1 MKKRFNIRID
11 SEEKAGLYL
20 TIIFHL
26 ILLII
31 ILAYSIHRTV
41 SQETSFVL
49 DFTRQEELEKEEEI
63 RAFKES
69 VSAELDELIAQSR
82 QSAPR
87 NVAVDASQ
95 SGERLRDD
103 RSSNPSEVYDEAR
116 RLQEKLDA
124 SRREALEAMD
134 SEDDIAL
141 GQKKEETKSKETYVG
156 PSVLSYRLDGRK
168 GQSLPI
174 PAYKCVGGGDVTVAI
189 VVNRKG
195 YVVNVKVI
203 ESTSSTDIC
212 LQEYAKKAAKR
223 SRFTASST
231 APERQAGEIVYR
243 FIAQ

>member
-1 MKKRFNIRID
+1 MKKRFNIKID
-11 SEEKAGLYL
+11 NDEKAGLYL
-20 TIIFHL
+20 TVIFHL

-49 DFTRQEELEKEEEI
+49 DFTQQEELERQREI
-63 RAFKES
+63 QAFKES

-82 QSAPR
+82 QSTPR
-87 NVAVDASQ
+87 NVAVDASR

-103 RSSNPSEVYDEAR
+103 RSANPSEVYDEAR

-124 SRREALEAMD
+124 SRREAQQALD
-134 SEDDIAL
+134 SEEDVDL
-141 GQKKEETKSKETYVG
+141 GSKKEESASKETYVG

-189 VVNRKG
+189 IVNRKG
-195 YVVNVKVI
+195 YVTAVKVV
-203 ESTSSTDIC
+203 EETSSSDVC
-212 LQEYAKKAAKR
+212 LQDYAMKAAKR

>member
-1 MKKRFNIRID
+1 MKKRLKIKID
-11 SEEKAGLYL
+11 REEKAGLYL
-20 TIIFHL
+20 TLAFHL

-31 ILAYSIHRTV
+31 FLAYSIHRTI

-49 DFTRQEELEKEEEI
+49 DFTKQEELEKEQKLQE
-63 RAFKES
+63 FKKS
-69 VSAELDELIAQSR
+69 VSAELDEMLAQA
-82 QSAPR
+82 QKNTPR
-87 NVAVDASQ
+87 NVAVDASSR
-95 SGERLRDD
+95 SGANLKDD
-103 RSSNPSEVYDEAR
+103 RSKNPSEVYEEAR

-124 SRREALEAMD
+124 SRREVEEASD
-134 SEDDIAL
+134 SEDNISL
-141 GQKKEETKSKETYVG
+141 NKKDEKLSNESYVG

-195 YVVNVKVI
+195 YVVATKVI
-203 ESTSSTDIC
+203 EEVSSSDNC

-223 SRFTASST
+223 SRFTASVS

>member
-1 MKKRFNIRID
+1 MKKRFNIKID
-11 SEEKAGLYL
+11 NDEKAGLYL
-20 TIIFHL
+20 TLIFHL

-49 DFTRQEELEKEEEI
+49 DFTRQEELEREQELQ
-63 RAFKES
+63 AFKES
-69 VSAELDELIAQSR
+69 VSEELDELIAQSR

-87 NVAVDASQ
+87 NVAVDASR

-103 RSSNPSEVYDEAR
+103 RSANPSEVYDEAR

-134 SEDDIAL
+134 SEEDVAV
-141 GQKKEETKSKETYVG
+141 GQEREENKSEETYVG

-203 ESTSSTDIC
+203 ESASSPDIC
-212 LQEYAKKAAKR
+212 LQDYAKRAAKR
-223 SRFTASST
+223 SRFTASAT

>member
-1 MKKRFNIRID
+1 MKKRFNIKID
-11 SEEKAGLYL
+11 NEEKAGLYL
-20 TIIFHL
+20 TVIFHL
-26 ILLII
+26 VLIII

-49 DFTRQEELEKEEEI
+49 DFTQQEELERQREI
-63 RAFKES
+63 QAFKES

-87 NVAVDASQ
+87 NVAVDASR

-103 RSSNPSEVYDEAR
+103 RSANPSEVYDEAR

-124 SRREALEAMD
+124 SRREAQQALD
-134 SEDDIAL
+134 SEDDVDL
-141 GQKKEETKSKETYVG
+141 GSKKEESASKETYVG

-189 VVNRKG
+189 IVNRKG
-195 YVVNVKVI
+195 YVTAVKVV
-203 ESTSSTDIC
+203 EATSSPDVC
-212 LQEYAKKAAKR
+212 LQDYAMKAAKR

>member
-1 MKKRFNIRID
+1 MKKRFNIKID
-11 SEEKAGLYL
+11 NEEKAGLYL
-20 TIIFHL
+20 TVIFHL

-49 DFTRQEELEKEEEI
+49 DFTQQEELERQREI
-63 RAFKES
+63 QAFKES

-82 QSAPR
+82 QSTPR
-87 NVAVDASQ
+87 NVAVDASR

-103 RSSNPSEVYDEAR
+103 RSANPSEVYDEAR

-124 SRREALEAMD
+124 SRREAQRALD
-134 SEDDIAL
+134 SEDDVDL
-141 GQKKEETKSKETYVG
+141 GSKKEESASKETYVG

-189 VVNRKG
+189 IVNRKG
-195 YVVNVKVI
+195 YVTAVKVV
-203 ESTSSTDIC
+203 EATSSSDVC
-212 LQEYAKKAAKR
+212 LQDYAMKAAKR

>member
-1 MKKRFNIRID
+1 LKKRFNIKID
-11 SEEKAGLYL
+11 NDEKAGLYL
-20 TIIFHL
+20 TVIFHL
-26 ILLII
+26 ILII
-31 ILAYSIHRTV
+31 VILAYSIHRTV

-49 DFTRQEELEKEEEI
+49 DFTKQEELEREREI
-63 RAFKES
+63 QAFKES

-87 NVAVDASQ
+87 NVAVDASR

-103 RSSNPSEVYDEAR
+103 RSANPSEVYDEAR

-124 SRREALEAMD
+124 SRREAQEAMD
-134 SEDDIAL
+134 SEDNVAI

-156 PSVLSYRLDGRK
+156 PSVLSYRLEGRK

-174 PAYKCVGGGDVTVAI
+174 PAYKCIGGGDVTVAI
-189 VVNRKG
+189 IVNRKG
-195 YVVNVKVI
+195 YVVNVKVV
-203 ESTSSTDIC
+203 ENVSSPDIC
-212 LQEYAKKAAKR
+212 LQDYAMRAAKR

>member
-1 MKKRFNIRID
+1 MKKRFNIKID
-11 SEEKAGLYL
+11 NDEKAGLYL
-20 TIIFHL
+20 TVIFHL
-26 ILLII
+26 ILII
-31 ILAYSIHRTV
+31 VILAYSIHRTV

-49 DFTRQEELEKEEEI
+49 DFTKQEELEREREI
-63 RAFKES
+63 QAFKES
-69 VSAELDELIAQSR
+69 VSAEIDELIAQSR

-87 NVAVDASQ
+87 NVAVDASR

-103 RSSNPSEVYDEAR
+103 RSANPSEVYDEAR

-124 SRREALEAMD
+124 SRREAQEAMD
-134 SEDDIAL
+134 SEDNVAI

-156 PSVLSYRLDGRK
+156 PSVLSYRLEGRK

-174 PAYKCVGGGDVTVAI
+174 PAYKCIGGGDVTVAI
-189 VVNRKG
+189 IVNRKG
-195 YVVNVKVI
+195 YVVNVKVV
-203 ESTSSTDIC
+203 ENVSSPDIC
-212 LQEYAKKAAKR
+212 LQDYAMRAAKR

>member
-1 MKKRFNIRID
+1 MKKRFNIKID
-11 SEEKAGLYL
+11 NDEKAGLYL

-26 ILLII
+26 VLLII

-49 DFTRQEELEKEEEI
+49 DFTRQEELEREQKIKE
-63 RAFKES
+63 FKES

-87 NVAVDASQ
+87 NVAVDASR

-134 SEDDIAL
+134 SEDDIDL
-141 GQKKEETKSKETYVG
+141 GTRKEETKSKETYVG

-168 GQSLPI
+168 GMSLPI

-203 ESTSSTDIC
+203 ESASSTDIC
-212 LQEYAKKAAKR
+212 LQDYAMKAAKR
-223 SRFTASST
+223 SRFTASSD

>member
-1 MKKRFNIRID
+1 MKKRFNIKID
-11 SEEKAGLYL
+11 NDEKAGLYL
-20 TIIFHL
+20 TVIFHL
-26 ILLII
+26 ILII
-31 ILAYSIHRTV
+31 VILAYSIHRTV

-49 DFTRQEELEKEEEI
+49 DFTKQEELEREREI
-63 RAFKES
+63 QAFKES

-87 NVAVDASQ
+87 NVAVDASR

-103 RSSNPSEVYDEAR
+103 RSANPSEVYDEAR

-124 SRREALEAMD
+124 SRREAQEAMD
-134 SEDDIAL
+134 SEDNVAI
-141 GQKKEETKSKETYVG
+141 GQKNEETKSKETYVG
-156 PSVLSYRLDGRK
+156 PSVLSYRLEGRK

-174 PAYKCVGGGDVTVAI
+174 PAYKCIGGGDVTVAI
-189 VVNRKG
+189 IVNRKG
-195 YVVNVKVI
+195 YVVNVKVV
-203 ESTSSTDIC
+203 ENVSSPDIC
-212 LQEYAKKAAKR
+212 LQDYAMRAAKR

>member
-1 MKKRFNIRID
+1 MKKRLNIKID
-11 SEEKAGLYL
+11 NDEKAGLYL
-20 TIIFHL
+20 TVIFHL
-26 ILLII
+26 ILII
-31 ILAYSIHRTV
+31 VILAYSIHRTV

-49 DFTRQEELEKEEEI
+49 DFTKQEELEREREI
-63 RAFKES
+63 QAFKES

-87 NVAVDASQ
+87 NVAVDASR

-103 RSSNPSEVYDEAR
+103 RSANPSEVYDEAR

-124 SRREALEAMD
+124 SRREAQEAMD
-134 SEDDIAL
+134 SEDNVAI

-156 PSVLSYRLDGRK
+156 PSVLSYRLEGRK

-174 PAYKCVGGGDVTVAI
+174 PAYKCIGGGDVTVAI
-189 VVNRKG
+189 IVNRKG
-195 YVVNVKVI
+195 YVVNVKVV
-203 ESTSSTDIC
+203 ENVSSPDIC
-212 LQEYAKKAAKR
+212 LQDYAMRAAKR

>member
-1 MKKRFNIRID
+1 M
-11 SEEKAGLYL
+11 
-20 TIIFHL
+20 
-26 ILLII
+26 

-49 DFTRQEELEKEEEI
+49 DFTKQEELEREREI
-63 RAFKES
+63 QAFKES

-87 NVAVDASQ
+87 NVAVDASR

-103 RSSNPSEVYDEAR
+103 RSANPSEVYDEAR

-124 SRREALEAMD
+124 SRREAQEAMD
-134 SEDDIAL
+134 SEDNVAI
-141 GQKKEETKSKETYVG
+141 GQKNEETKSKETYVG
-156 PSVLSYRLDGRK
+156 PSVLSYRLEGRK

-174 PAYKCVGGGDVTVAI
+174 PAYKCIGGGDVTVAI
-189 VVNRKG
+189 IVNRKG
-195 YVVNVKVI
+195 YVVNVKVV
-203 ESTSSTDIC
+203 ENVSSPDIC
-212 LQEYAKKAAKR
+212 LQDYAMRAAKR

>member
-1 MKKRFNIRID
+1 MKKRFNIKID
-11 SEEKAGLYL
+11 NDEKAGLYL
-20 TIIFHL
+20 TVIFHL
-26 ILLII
+26 ILII
-31 ILAYSIHRTV
+31 VILAYSIHRTV

-49 DFTRQEELEKEEEI
+49 DFTKQEELEREREI
-63 RAFKES
+63 QAFKES

-82 QSAPR
+82 QSALR
-87 NVAVDASQ
+87 NVAVDASR

-103 RSSNPSEVYDEAR
+103 RSANPSEVYDEAR

-124 SRREALEAMD
+124 SRREAQEAMD
-134 SEDDIAL
+134 SEDNVAI

-156 PSVLSYRLDGRK
+156 PSVLSYRLEGRK

-174 PAYKCVGGGDVTVAI
+174 PAYKCIGGGDVTVAI
-189 VVNRKG
+189 IVNRKG
-195 YVVNVKVI
+195 YVVNVKVV
-203 ESTSSTDIC
+203 ENVSSPDVC
-212 LQEYAKKAAKR
+212 LQDYAMRAAKR

>member
-1 MKKRFNIRID
+1 LKKRFNIRID
-11 SEEKAGLYL
+11 NDEKAGLYL

-26 ILLII
+26 VLLII

-49 DFTRQEELEKEEEI
+49 DFTRQEELEREQEVK
-63 RAFKES
+63 AFKES

-87 NVAVDASQ
+87 NVAVDASR
-95 SGERLRDD
+95 SGENLRDD

-116 RLQEKLDA
+116 RLQERLDA
-124 SRREALEAMD
+124 SRREAMEATD

-141 GQKKEETKSKETYVG
+141 GAKKQESKSKETYVG

-168 GQSLPI
+168 GMSLPI

-189 VVNRKG
+189 IVNKKG
-195 YVVNVKVI
+195 YVTAVKVV
-203 ESTSSTDIC
+203 ENVSSADGC
-212 LQEYAKKAAKR
+212 LQDYAMKAAKR

>member
-1 MKKRFNIRID
+1 MKKRFNIKID
-11 SEEKAGLYL
+11 NDEKAGLYL
-20 TIIFHL
+20 TVIFHL
-26 ILLII
+26 ILII
-31 ILAYSIHRTV
+31 VILAYSIHRTV

-49 DFTRQEELEKEEEI
+49 DFTKQEELERERDI
-63 RAFKES
+63 QAFKES

-87 NVAVDASQ
+87 NVAVDASR

-103 RSSNPSEVYDEAR
+103 RSANPSEVYDEAR

-124 SRREALEAMD
+124 SRREAQEAMD
-134 SEDDIAL
+134 SEDNVAI

-156 PSVLSYRLDGRK
+156 PSVLSYRLEGRK

-174 PAYKCVGGGDVTVAI
+174 PAYKCIGGGDVTVAI
-189 VVNRKG
+189 IVNRKG
-195 YVVNVKVI
+195 YVVNVKVV
-203 ESTSSTDIC
+203 ENVSSPDIC
-212 LQEYAKKAAKR
+212 LQDYAMRAAKR

>member
-1 MKKRFNIRID
+1 MKKRFNIKID
-11 SEEKAGLYL
+11 NDEKAGLYL
-20 TIIFHL
+20 TVIFHL
-26 ILLII
+26 ILII
-31 ILAYSIHRTV
+31 VILAYSIHRTV

-49 DFTRQEELEKEEEI
+49 DFTKQEELEREREI
-63 RAFKES
+63 QAFKES

-87 NVAVDASQ
+87 NVAVDASR

-103 RSSNPSEVYDEAR
+103 RSANPSEVYDEAR

-124 SRREALEAMD
+124 SRREAQEAMD
-134 SEDDIAL
+134 SEDNVAI

-156 PSVLSYRLDGRK
+156 PSVLSYRLEGRK

-174 PAYKCVGGGDVTVAI
+174 PAYKCIGGGDVTVAI
-189 VVNRKG
+189 IVNRKG
-195 YVVNVKVI
+195 YVVNVKVV
-203 ESTSSTDIC
+203 ENVSSPDIC
-212 LQEYAKKAAKR
+212 LQDYAMRAAKR